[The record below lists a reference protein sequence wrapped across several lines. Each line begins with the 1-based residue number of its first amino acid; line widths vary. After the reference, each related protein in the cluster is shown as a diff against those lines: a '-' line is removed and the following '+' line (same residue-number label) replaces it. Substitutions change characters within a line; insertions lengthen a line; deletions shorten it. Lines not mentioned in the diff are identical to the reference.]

1 MLAFALR
8 ADGWYLRSDII
19 WNKTNGLPENVKDRP
34 TKSYEH
40 IFLLTKSPR
49 YYYDAEA
56 IAEPIQPCS
65 IARYERG
72 RSDHTKYKGFNGNQ
86 SINEKRE
93 RGQECNKLTRNKRDV
108 WNLSTNSYRMDGHF
122 AMFPERLVEPCIL
135 AGCPVGG
142 VVLDP
147 FLGSGTT
154 GAVAKRLGRQ
164 YIGIDLNPA
173 YCRAAEDRI
182 RQIPDSRERELTGEQ
197 RNDGN

>member
-1 MLAFALR
+1 
-8 ADGWYLRSDII
+8 
-19 WNKTNGLPENVKDRP
+19 
-34 TKSYEH
+34 
-40 IFLLTKSPR
+40 
-49 YYYDAEA
+49 
-56 IAEPIQPCS
+56 
-65 IARYERG
+65 
-72 RSDHTKYKGFNGNQ
+72 
-86 SINEKRE
+86 
-93 RGQECNKLTRNKRDV
+93 
-108 WNLSTNSYRMDGHF
+108 MDGHF

-154 GAVAKRLGRQ
+154 GTVAKRLGRQ

-182 RQIPDSRERELTGEQ
+182 REIPDSGERELTGEQ

>member
-1 MLAFALR
+1 MVSAF
-8 ADGWYLRSDII
+8 GYYLEQDKRSARKCKGQTD
-19 WNKTNGLPENVKDRP
+19 
-34 TKSYEH
+34 KSYEH
-40 IFLLTKSPR
+40 LLLTKSPK
-49 YYYDAEA
+49 YYYDAERL
-56 IAEPIQPCS
+56 QSRDSCS
-65 IARYERG
+65 IARYG
-72 RSDHTKYKGFNGNQ
+72 ALNHTKYKGFNGNQ

-93 RGQECNKLTRNKRDV
+93 RGQECKKLTRNKRDV

-142 VVLDP
+142 VGLDP

-182 RQIPDSRERELTGEQ
+182 REIPDSGERELTEE
-197 RNDGN
+197 RKKDGN

>member
-1 MLAFALR
+1 MVRIPDDASFRSVALPTPSPPYYGLR
-8 ADGWYLRSDII
+8 DYGVDGQIGTEESPQAYICRLVEVFREVRRVLTDDGTLWLNIAD
-19 WNKTNGLPENVKDRP
+19 
-34 TKSYEH
+34 SYAG
-40 IFLLTKSPR
+40 S
-49 YYYDAEA
+49 
-56 IAEPIQPCS
+56 
-65 IARYERG
+65 G
-72 RSDHTKYKGFNGNQ
+72 NGNQ

-93 RGQECNKLTRNKRDV
+93 RGQECKKLTRNRRDV

-182 RQIPDSRERELTGEQ
+182 REIPDSGERELTEE
-197 RNDGN
+197 RKKDGN

>member
-1 MLAFALR
+1 MNRIICKDALAALR
-8 ADGWYLRSDII
+8 E
-19 WNKTNGLPENVKDRP
+19 LPDRCVNLCV
-34 TKSYEH
+34 T
-40 IFLLTKSPR
+40 
-49 YYYDAEA
+49 
-56 IAEPIQPCS
+56 
-65 IARYERG
+65 RG

-93 RGQECNKLTRNKRDV
+93 RGQECKKLTRNRRDV

-182 RQIPDSRERELTGEQ
+182 REIPDSGARELTEE
-197 RNDGN
+197 RKNDGN

>member
-1 MLAFALR
+1 M
-8 ADGWYLRSDII
+8 
-19 WNKTNGLPENVKDRP
+19 
-34 TKSYEH
+34 
-40 IFLLTKSPR
+40 
-49 YYYDAEA
+49 
-56 IAEPIQPCS
+56 
-65 IARYERG
+65 
-72 RSDHTKYKGFNGNQ
+72 
-86 SINEKRE
+86 INP
-93 RGQECNKLTRNKRDV
+93 LRNKRDV

-182 RQIPDSRERELTGEQ
+182 REIPDSGARELTGEH